1 MVPPER
7 MEAGLLRSRVWRPVH
22 WLPMSNRTV
31 VTVLACAALLAGCSA
46 KAGPSADIAKI
57 TDLKSSF
64 GKQFSVTEIP
74 KTGID
79 PKFLAGQ
86 KLPEGLTFQPPSC
99 AEFAAGQLVP
109 TGTEGNMAAVSA
121 EGEGNR
127 FIVIAVETNTPVPVT
142 EPGKDCRKV
151 TFESGMVRGTVEA
164 VDVPKI
170 DGTTTIGVHRV
181 VQTTLNGKPRTG
193 EVFNYSAHFGDYQV
207 IVSANPLVLPNKPTT
222 AVNTQRA
229 RDLLIA
235 GVNAIRK

>member
-1 MVPPER
+1 M
-7 MEAGLLRSRVWRPVH
+7 W
-22 WLPMSNRTV
+22 NRTV
-31 VTVLACAALLAGCSA
+31 VTAIAGAALLAGCHSN
-46 KAGPSADIAKI
+46 AGASADIGKI

-79 PKFLAGQ
+79 PKFLTGQ
-86 KLPEGLTFQPPSC
+86 KMPEGLKFQPPNC
-99 AEFAAGQLVP
+99 ADFAAGQLVP

-127 FIVIAVETNTPVPVT
+127 FIVIAVETNEPVPVV
-142 EPGKDCRKV
+142 EPGNDCRKV
-151 TFESGMVRGTVEA
+151 TFDGGAVRGSVEA
-164 VDVPKI
+164 VEVPKI

-181 VQTTLNGKPRTG
+181 VQTSVNGKPRTG
-193 EVFNYSAHFGDYQV
+193 EVFNYSAHFGNYQV
-207 IVSANPLVLPNKPTT
+207 IVSANPLVLPDKPT
-222 AVNTQRA
+222 APVNNQRA